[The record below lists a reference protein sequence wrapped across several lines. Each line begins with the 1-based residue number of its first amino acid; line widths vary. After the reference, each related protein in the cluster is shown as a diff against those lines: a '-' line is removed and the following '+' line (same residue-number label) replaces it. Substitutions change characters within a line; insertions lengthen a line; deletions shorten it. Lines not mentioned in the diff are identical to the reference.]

1 MKKLIV
7 VSGGQTG
14 VDQAAFDAALKLGIQ
29 IQGIAPH
36 GYACKSGTI
45 PDRYLRY
52 MTACSGGYSQRTK
65 RNVESSDLTVVLT
78 MGISSPGTNLTIKLC
93 KQLEKDHV
101 VVRDAANDFVA
112 ARLIH
117 SCLHE
122 NSMAPIVFVNFAGPG
137 ADRLVDCHKLAQAR
151 IETILK
157 TALSL

>member
-29 IQGIAPH
+29 IQGIAPR
-36 GYACKSGTI
+36 GYICKSGTI
-45 PDRYLRY
+45 PDRYRRY
-52 MTACSGGYSQRTK
+52 MTACSGGYARRTE
-65 RNVESSDLTVVLT
+65 RNIESADLTVVLT

-93 KQLEKDHV
+93 KQLGREYIV
-101 VVRDAANDFVA
+101 LRDNESDCDA
-112 ARLIH
+112 ARLINAH
-117 SCLHE
+117 LTAD
-122 NSMAPIVFVNFAGPG
+122 NLAPTVWVNFAGPG

-151 IETILK
+151 IKTILK